1 VALASIVGGG
11 WVLPGAEEWEAEKAA
26 VDARLERA
34 DARAKAVARLERAA
48 RREALAARGEWL
60 AEAVERE
67 GEFLWQ
73 CFPFL
78 FKPPRWF
85 SRLVESGRH
94 QEYEALQLQLA
105 KESLAMQRFDVVA
118 PDRAEWEWA
127 QALAEFFWEV
137 ESIRFWPKQFY
148 GDREKT
154 IRAYARH
161 KRIPLY
167 LLSSSEYK
175 RYSAL
180 PRDEMGLAELFP
192 TWWLEKNMATV
203 PTNIGDTAEWDLMPH
218 IKRLDM
224 PPEVDA
230 ELQACASFDDVLATV
245 LRAKERGAFARD
257 DWYCPRAWFRA
268 KAFLW
273 GIPVAER
280 DALLEDPLGEAERA
294 ALGGAKDRAFGSA
307 AHSALL
313 AQDAFEEWLPRALR
327 ASAGLAR
334 ARELVADVRR
344 EAEAR
349 GLAPEDAPRGGAAG
363 RAPAGDAGAW
373 EGVWEAADFRER
385 YLATCLRGHFE
396 PEEAGAV
403 AARLVDAPEAAFGE
417 LLAFCEGEAAAVARD
432 VDVGAGALAALLQQK
447 PPPGPSA
454 SAPAAARSPSSDE
467 GASSSS
473 SSYSEGLSSGSG
485 SGEPEGGGDAAPERW
500 WDGRLLG
507 ECTEKLV
514 GLAGERAALRRV
526 TGQMP
531 VECPRA
537 LEGALE
543 GGAYRDLL
551 RRAEAAGDPGSV
563 RAWEGSFRAARDAL
577 VLLPDVGAEALPPQT
592 AARWDAA
599 LGDLEVHL
607 EALALPW
614 RDELVERLDAEAGVG
629 SEA

>member
-1 VALASIVGGG
+1 MALASVVGGG
-11 WVLPGAEEWEAEKAA
+11 WVLPGAEKWEAEKAA
-26 VDARLERA
+26 IDARLERA

-94 QEYEALQLQLA
+94 QEYNALQLQLT
-105 KESLAMQRFDVVA
+105 KEELAMERFQVVA

-137 ESIRFWPKQFY
+137 ESVRFWPKKFY
-148 GDREKT
+148 GDREKA

-175 RYSAL
+175 KYSAL
-180 PRDEMGLAELFP
+180 PRDEMGLADLFP

-203 PTNIGDTAEWDLMPH
+203 PTNIGDTVEWDLMPH

-224 PPEVDA
+224 PPQVDA
-230 ELQACASFDDVLATV
+230 ELQSCSSFDDVLVTV
-245 LRAKERGAFARD
+245 LRAKERGAFTRD

-294 ALGGAKDRAFGSA
+294 TLGGAKDRAFGSA
-307 AHSALL
+307 RHSALI

-344 EAEAR
+344 EAEVR
-349 GLAPEDAPRGGAAG
+349 GLALGDAPQESDPARGGAN
-363 RAPAGDAGAW
+363 GADVW
-373 EGVWEAADFRER
+373 EGVWEAAGFRER
-385 YLATCLRGHFE
+385 YLSTCLRGHFE

-403 AARLVDAPEAAFGE
+403 AARLVDAPGAAFSE
-417 LLAFCEGEAAAVARD
+417 LLAFCEDEGAAVARD
-432 VDVGAGALAALLQQK
+432 VDAGTGALAALLRQK

-454 SAPAAARSPSSDE
+454 SAPAAAPSSSGEE
-467 GASSSS
+467 GTSSSS
-473 SSYSEGLSSGSG
+473 SGGHSSGSG
-485 SGEPEGGGDAAPERW
+485 AGETEVGGQPAPERW

-514 GLAGERAALRRV
+514 GLAGERAAQRRV

-531 VECPRA
+531 SECPRA

-543 GGAYRDLL
+543 GGEYRDLL
-551 RRAEAAGDPGSV
+551 RRAEATGDPGSIQ
-563 RAWEGSFRAARDAL
+563 AWEGSFRAVRDAL
-577 VLLPDVGAEALPPQT
+577 ALLPEFGDEALPPQT
-592 AARWDAA
+592 EAHWDAA
-599 LGDLEVHL
+599 LGDLEGHL
-607 EALALPW
+607 EALSLPW
-614 RDELVERLDAEAGVG
+614 RDELIERLEAEACLG
-629 SEA
+629 SEI